1 MAVKISG
8 AWLSLENLVL
18 STIFVSYALS
28 STCLVLGR
36 ISLTITL
43 NFHPF
48 VAPPDL
54 LSFSK
59 VIRLPFSIIQKDQ
72 LQLESGFS

>member
-1 MAVKISG
+1 MAVKITG

-18 STIFVSYALS
+18 SIFISYALS

-59 VIRLPFSIIQKDQ
+59 VIRLPISIIQKDQ